1 MKKVYLSIVFSLLAV
16 IGLQAQTT
24 NFSDDFESYTVGG
37 KLADQAGDPWT
48 TWSNAPGGTED
59 PVISDLQAYA
69 GSNSARVQSGNDCV
83 LLLGDSVTGR
93 YKVSFYMFIPSG
105 KLGYYNLL
113 ADFAGSNS
121 EWGTQTF
128 FDAGGSGSIDAGV
141 QGAATFTFA
150 YDHWFLIENYVDL
163 DNDWAEIFI
172 GGDYMVGWQ
181 WTLGTF
187 GNGVSNKLSAANFYA
202 WDGSKS
208 PQGTPEFFLDEM
220 LYESMP
226 LGDAPTNLT
235 ADVDYMTVSLA
246 WDAPAEGTPDS
257 YYVFRDGEL
266 LSIQSE
272 VTYQDTLEQPGTY
285 TYKVQA
291 FYAANGLSQPAG
303 PVDAEIAGGTDRN
316 LVLVEIGTGAWC
328 QFCPGS
334 AMGADD
340 LVEEG
345 HPVAVIEY
353 HNGDEFETTQSM
365 DRIGYYNLSGYPTAW
380 FDGGNAVAG
389 GSQTESM
396 YPTYAPIVDNR
407 ETDPSWFELELD
419 VEVAA
424 RATDF
429 DVSVTATKIY
439 DYQGT
444 NMSIFLVLTESN
456 IPRNWFGMTEMDYV
470 CREMYPGSD
479 GTPTT
484 FELDVPVAIDYS
496 VSVPYELS
504 NCELVAFVQD
514 VDTKEVMQ
522 STKVNLGQVVGME
535 EMGEQYTRIYP
546 NPASDIVVVETAS
559 AMKHIRIYNISGQQ
573 VYELSLDQ
581 NKVDLNIDFLNP
593 GMYLVELE
601 TENGSSMQK
610 LTVR

>member
-1 MKKVYLSIVFSLLAV
+1 MKKIYLSIALSMLALF
-16 IGLQAQTT
+16 GLQAQTT

-48 TWSNAPGGTED
+48 TWSNAPGGSED
-59 PVISDLQAYA
+59 PVISDEQANG
-69 GSNSARVQSGNDCV
+69 GSNSTHIESGNDCV
-83 LLLGDSVTGR
+83 LLLGDSTTGR
-93 YKVSFYMFIPSG
+93 YKVSFYMYIPSG

-113 ADFAGSNS
+113 ANFAGSNS

-128 FDAGGSGSIDAGV
+128 FDDGGNGSIDAGT
-141 QGAATFTFA
+141 QGAATFTFN
-150 YDHWFLIENYVDL
+150 YDQWFLIENYVDL

-172 GGDYMVGWQ
+172 AGDYMVGWQ

-187 GNGVSNKLSAANFYA
+187 GNGVSNQLSAANFYA
-202 WDGSKS
+202 WDGSRGDR
-208 PQGTPEFFLDEM
+208 GTPGFFFDDI

-226 LGDAPTNLT
+226 LGDPPTNLT
-235 ADVDYMTVSLA
+235 ADVDNMVVSLE
-246 WDAPAEGTPDS
+246 WNAPGEGTPDS

-266 LSIQSE
+266 LAIQADTS
-272 VTYQDTLEQPGTY
+272 YQDTLDNPGTY

-291 FYAANGLSQPAG
+291 YYAANGLSQPAG
-303 PVDAEIAGGTDRN
+303 PVDAEIAGGTDRD

-353 HNGDEFETTQSM
+353 HNGDEFETVQSM
-365 DRIGYYNLSGYPTAW
+365 DRINYYNLSGYPTAW
-380 FDGGNAVAG
+380 FDGGNTVVG

-396 YPTYAPIVDNR
+396 YPTYAPIVDYR
-407 ETDPSWFELELD
+407 STDPSWFELQLE
-419 VEVAA
+419 VEVAE
-424 RATDF
+424 RVTDF
-429 DVSVTATKIY
+429 NVTVTATKIY

-444 NMSIFLVLTESN
+444 NMSIHLVLTESN

-470 CREMYPGSD
+470 CREMYPGSG
-479 GTPTT
+479 GTPTD
-484 FELDVPVAIDYS
+484 FELDVPETVDYL
-496 VSVPYELS
+496 VSVPYELN

-522 STKVNLGQVVGME
+522 STKVNLGQIVGIE
-535 EMGEQYTRIYP
+535 EMGEKYTRIFP
-546 NPASDIVVVETAS
+546 NPASGQVSVESAS
-559 AMKHIRIYNISGQQ
+559 VLKHIRIFTISGQK
-573 VYELSLDQ
+573 VYEMALDQ
-581 NKVDLNIDFLNP
+581 NKVDLNIGFLNS
-593 GMYLVELE
+593 GLYLVEME
-601 TENGSSMQK
+601 TESGRFIRK
-610 LTVR
+610 LTVQ